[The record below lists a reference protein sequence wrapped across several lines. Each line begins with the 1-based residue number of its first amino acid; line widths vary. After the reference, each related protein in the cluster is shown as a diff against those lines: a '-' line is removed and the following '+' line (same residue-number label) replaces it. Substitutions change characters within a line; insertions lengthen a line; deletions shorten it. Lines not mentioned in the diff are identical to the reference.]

1 MIGQC
6 HRGIDSNMSLEFPPG
21 RRPAWLNE
29 RGELLLEKLPLDSTL
44 ARAITGDKRECREAV
59 RTLGVIQQ
67 SGRVEAG
74 IYLMGLLAGA
84 PDDWEWRTAIVE
96 ALHGFDTEGCARL
109 LFSELRAVKG
119 SNTTRR
125 YRDAVLKTLAALPT
139 DSTRAGFMAMLED
152 PTCSQRTREKVHCI
166 LGGDDFRWEP
176 TGFSDR

>member
-1 MIGQC
+1 MSGRC
-6 HRGIDSNMSLEFPPG
+6 YRGIDSNMGLKFPPG

-29 RGELLLEKLPLDSTL
+29 RGELRPEKLPLDSTL
-44 ARAITGDKRECREAV
+44 ARAISGDQRECREAV
-59 RTLGVIQQ
+59 RLLGVMQH

-96 ALHGFDTEGCARL
+96 ALHGFDIEGCARL

-125 YRDAVLKTLAALPT
+125 YRDAVLKTLATLSAGL
-139 DSTRAGFMAMLED
+139 TRAGFAAMLED
-152 PTCSQRTREKVHCI
+152 ATCSQRTRDKVRCI
-166 LGGDDFRWEP
+166 LNSDD
-176 TGFSDR
+176 DR